1 MPSLIGSQIGGG
13 TTGNYVGANFEK
25 AAASSILGTRA
36 LSFYKV
42 AAVHSAAAVDFSKA
56 NLAGTGAYTT
66 GSSPFAKAI
75 IALQGFVELY
85 YIATPGTAAFT
96 FAVATDTANG
106 AEANSNA
113 YALTFGAAEAA
124 IKAAIGADTSVT
136 ITALAVAGDGAS
148 IA

>member
-25 AAASSILGTRA
+25 AAETSLLGTRS

-42 AAVHSAAAVDFSKA
+42 EAVHSAAAVNFTKA

-96 FAVATDTANG
+96 FAVATTTANG
-106 AEANSNA
+106 AEPSSNA

-136 ITALAVAGDGAS
+136 ITALAPASDGAS